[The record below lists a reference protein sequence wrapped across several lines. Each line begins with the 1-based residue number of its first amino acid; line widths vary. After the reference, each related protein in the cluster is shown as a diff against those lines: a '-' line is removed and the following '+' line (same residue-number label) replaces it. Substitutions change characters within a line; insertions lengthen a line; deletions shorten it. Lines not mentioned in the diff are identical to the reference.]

1 MSSYSVGDSAILFN
15 VSYFPA
21 RGLRINL
28 DTTILWAAAV
38 RDTGIV
44 GLQQDDRAKFN
55 NSRFYPTFALN
66 GMTYTNVQV
75 ITRDTATDHTKNI
88 YKILLAEKIGI
99 LAFEEYPSRELW
111 IKQQ

>member
-1 MSSYSVGDSAILFN
+1 
-15 VSYFPA
+15 
-21 RGLRINL
+21 
-28 DTTILWAAAV
+28 
-38 RDTGIV
+38 
-44 GLQQDDRAKFN
+44 
-55 NSRFYPTFALN
+55 
-66 GMTYTNVQV
+66 MTYTNVQV